1 MYDKKTDQ
9 YASGKLLGFS
19 ITVTKIVWWLGSAR
33 TRWEKGEETRK
44 RVGKEERKA
53 KEGKY
58 REKT

>member
-1 MYDKKTDQ
+1 M
-9 YASGKLLGFS
+9 
-19 ITVTKIVWWLGSAR
+19 TKIVWWLGSAR

-44 RVGKEERKA
+44 RVGKEEKKA